1 MACQP
6 VHDGEPASDN
16 LRNADRGATAL
27 AEVFTPKVLAEHLR
41 LFMRHGAQSRTHF
54 ETLRVPQLRRDL

>member
-41 LFMRHGAQSRTHF
+41 LFAEPPWS
-54 ETLRVPQLRRDL
+54 